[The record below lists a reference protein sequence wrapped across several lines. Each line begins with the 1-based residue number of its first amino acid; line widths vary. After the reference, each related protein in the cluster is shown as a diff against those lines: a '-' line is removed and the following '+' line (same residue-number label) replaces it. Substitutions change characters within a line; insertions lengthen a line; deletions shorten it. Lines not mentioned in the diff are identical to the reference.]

1 MPTVG
6 KITGETLRILIGGE
20 VVECESGFS
29 LTVDGDEIDTSCK
42 GDGNWGDTLL
52 GNKRWSLSINAVFV
66 ADATTA
72 GFYELLENLIDGTTL
87 AIEITTY
94 DGTAA
99 VTGDRFLSGNA
110 VVMSTTFNG
119 NMGEAATWDATLNG
133 RGPLVTSTRA

>member
-29 LTVDGDEIDTSCK
+29 LTVDGDEIDTSCN
-42 GDGNWGDTLL
+42 GDGNWGDALL

-72 GFYELLENLIDGTTL
+72 GCYELLENLSDGTTL

-94 DGTAA
+94 DGNAA

-133 RGPLVTSTRA
+133 RGTLATSTRA